1 MPAKNIDHDAVR
13 DALIADGWTI
23 TDDPLTVVYGG
34 RRLHVDLGVERARL
48 GAERDG
54 ERIAVEVQSFV
65 GESHMDSLHHAVGQY
80 CVYRVVLNRTE
91 PERLLFLAV
100 RDTVYR
106 TVFEEQLGQTV
117 AADLQIRF
125 LVYNATRRRIVQWIS
140 GTDTGRSSGS

>member
-23 TDDPLTVVYGG
+23 TDDPLRVLFGL
-34 RRLHVDLGVERARL
+34 RRLYVDLGAERARL

-54 ERIAVEVQSFV
+54 EKIAVEVQSFV
-65 GESHMDSLHHAVGQY
+65 GESHTDSLHHAVGQY

-91 PERLLFLAV
+91 PDRLLYLAV

-117 AADLQIRF
+117 AADLQLRF
-125 LVYNATRRRIVQWIS
+125 LVYNAAQRRVVQWRS